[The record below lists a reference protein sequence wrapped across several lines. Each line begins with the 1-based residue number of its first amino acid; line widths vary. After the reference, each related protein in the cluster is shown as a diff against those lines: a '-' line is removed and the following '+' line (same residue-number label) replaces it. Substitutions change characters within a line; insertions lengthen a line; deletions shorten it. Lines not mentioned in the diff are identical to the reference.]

1 MYSFEDIVRE
11 IANVS
16 GLSEEEVKQKIKD
29 KQTELSGLVSPEGAA
44 YIVGKE
50 LGVNLLK
57 ETRRHLKIKNI
68 VSGMRS
74 VELIGRVVSI
84 SERRDFEKEGRKG
97 SVVNIV
103 LGDETGTV
111 RLSLWDDEIN
121 ILNTLGVEENDILKV
136 SNAYVKV
143 DGRGN
148 HELRL
153 GRFGKIEKIE
163 GGDVELPEKE
173 GIEKSFETVKP
184 RNIID
189 LKEGEYSEIKGSLV
203 QIFRRNPFFEVCPKC
218 EGRVEKSGEVWRCKE
233 HGNIEPK
240 HQLVISG
247 VVDDGTGNVR
257 VVFFRELAEK
267 ILGKGIEELKVSGGG
282 DPSSIYE
289 SLDVL
294 GKEFI
299 IRGRLKRNQFTERME
314 FVANEV
320 EEIDVKEEAKRLIE
334 RIESIK
340 D

>member
-1 MYSFEDIVRE
+1 MHSLEDIVRE
-11 IANVS
+11 IASVS
-16 GLSEEEVKQKIKD
+16 GLSAEEVKQKIKD

-57 ETRRHLKIKNI
+57 ETKRRLKIKNI

-74 VELIGRVVSI
+74 VELIGRVVNI
-84 SERRDFEKEGRKG
+84 SERRDFEKGGRSG

-111 RLSLWDDEIN
+111 RLSLWDDEIK
-121 ILNTLGVEENDILKV
+121 LLDVLGLKENDIVKV

-143 DGRGN
+143 DSRGN

-153 GRFGKIEKIE
+153 GRFGKIEKTE
-163 GGDVELPEKE
+163 GEKLPEKE
-173 GIEKSFETVKP
+173 GIEKSFEVVKV
-184 RNIID
+184 RDIAD
-189 LKEGEYSEIKGSLV
+189 LEVGEYSEIKASLV
-203 QIFRRNPFFEVCPKC
+203 QIFRRNPFFEVCPEC
-218 EGRVEKSGEVWRCKE
+218 EGRVERSGNGWICKE
-233 HGNIEPK
+233 HGKIEPK
-240 HQLVISG
+240 RQLVISG

-267 ILGKGIEELKVSGGG
+267 VLGKSIDELKGAEGVD
-282 DPSSIYE
+282 DPLSIYE
-289 SLDVL
+289 GLDVL

-299 IRGRLKRNQFTERME
+299 IRGRLKKNQFTERME

-320 EEIDVKEEAKRLIE
+320 EEVNVNKEAEKLIE
-334 RIESIK
+334 KIESVK